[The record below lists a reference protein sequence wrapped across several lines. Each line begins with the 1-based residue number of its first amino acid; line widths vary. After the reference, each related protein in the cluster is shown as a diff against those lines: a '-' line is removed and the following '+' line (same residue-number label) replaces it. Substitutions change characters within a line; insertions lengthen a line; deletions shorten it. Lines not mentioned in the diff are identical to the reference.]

1 MHVKTLAAALM
12 ALLLGL
18 AALTP
23 VEASQ
28 GQGIHQKRDASF
40 YSLIVAH
47 PARRH
52 ATAHHAT
59 HAAYSHGA
67 YGAPTSYY
75 ANDATGAIAWAAA
88 RWGVSYSWLLG
99 VAECESGLNP
109 NAYNPSGA
117 SGLFQFMP
125 GTYWTYAARIG
136 ETRSYW
142 NAYGAADVAAYMFS
156 IGQSYQWTCR

>member
-1 MHVKTLAAALM
+1 MHVKRFAAALLG
-12 ALLLGL
+12 LLLAL

-23 VEASQ
+23 AAASQ
-28 GQGIHQKRDASF
+28 GSGIHQKRESYHYVRA
-40 YSLIVAH
+40 V
-47 PARRH
+47 
-52 ATAHHAT
+52 THHQQST
-59 HAAYSHGA
+59 TRAAYGHAG
-67 YGAPTSYY
+67 YGAPAYY
-75 ANDATGAIAWAAA
+75 GGGSATDAIAWAAN

-109 NAYNPSGA
+109 SAYNPSGA

-142 NAYGAADVAAYMFS
+142 DAWGAANVAAYMFS